1 MNLDDPL
8 DQSRPSWV
16 LYNRLLALGVSV
28 DEASSLMNG
37 YAHELA
43 ERQRAAIQEF
53 DLDDHWAVFYRVSDV
68 ESLPDLIDP
77 EAQP

>member
-1 MNLDDPL
+1 MNLGDPL

-28 DEASSLMNG
+28 DEASSLMSG

-43 ERQRAAIQEF
+43 ERQRAVNF
-53 DLDDHWAVFYRVSDV
+53 DWYEDDASGAYLARDHLAN
-68 ESLPDLIDP
+68 LIDP
-77 EAQP
+77 GAPS